1 MKTITNKLLEEI
13 NAVTAG
19 PFISV
24 YMPTHRHH
32 PDNAQDPIRFKNL
45 LKELQ
50 ASLEQKFDEEEV
62 KRHMEPFENLQE
74 DQKFW
79 NTTMDGLAILS
90 ADGFFEIVDLPISVK
105 EVVVV
110 ADSFH
115 TKPLRKFLQSVEF
128 YHVLGVS
135 LHHIKMFI
143 GNRNSLQEMKIRSEV
158 PQTIEEAL
166 GDELTDPHL
175 TAGNYGGTG
184 TNATHMYHG
193 HGSKKDEV
201 DLDAERFFRVIS
213 DKVYEHY
220 SKPSGLPLI
229 LAALPEH
236 HNLFHEVSKN
246 EHLMEKGIQINP
258 MELPIDK
265 LKELAWEAMEPAY
278 KARIKE
284 MVETFGQ
291 ENAHE
296 KGSDNPKEIAKA
308 AFEGRVASILLEADR
323 IIGGKINP
331 ETGEIEKGQLDN
343 PEVDDLLDDIGE
355 LVTKMGGKVK
365 VIPAEYMPTDTGIAA
380 VYRY

>member
-278 KARIKE
+278 KARIQE

-331 ETGEIEKGQLDN
+331 ESGEIEKGQLDN

-355 LVTKMGGKVK
+355 LVTKMGGRVK

>member
-13 NAVTAG
+13 NAVTEG
-19 PFISV
+19 PFISI

-50 ASLEQKFDEEEV
+50 ASLEQKYEEEEI
-62 KRHMEPFENLQE
+62 KRLMEPFENLH
-74 DQKFW
+74 DNQKFW

-90 ADGFFEIVDLPISVK
+90 AEGYFEIIDLPITVK
-105 EVVVV
+105 EIVVV

-184 TNATHMYHG
+184 LGATHMYHG

-213 DKVYEHY
+213 DKVYEYY

-265 LKELAWEAMEPAY
+265 LKEMAWEAMEPAY
-278 KARIKE
+278 KARIQE
-284 MVETFGQ
+284 MVENFGQ

-296 KGSDNPKEIAKA
+296 KGSADPKEIAKA

-323 IIGGKINP
+323 IVEGKINL
-331 ETGEIEKGQLDN
+331 ETGDIEKGQLDN

-355 LVTKMGGKVK
+355 LVTRMGGRVK

>member
-13 NAVTAG
+13 NAVTEG
-19 PFISV
+19 PFVSL
-24 YMPTHRHH
+24 YMPTHRNH
-32 PDNAQDPIRFKNL
+32 PENAQDPIRFKNL
-45 LKELQ
+45 LKELES
-50 ASLEQKFDEEEV
+50 SLLQKYQEEEAEELM
-62 KRHMEPFENLQE
+62 KPFANLQ
-74 DQKFW
+74 DDAKFW
-79 NTTMDGLAILS
+79 NTTMDGVAVLA
-90 ADGFFEIVDLPISVK
+90 AKNYFEVIDLPITVK
-105 EVVVV
+105 EIVVV

-143 GNRNSLQEMKIRSEV
+143 GNRNSLLEMKIRKDV

-184 TNATHMYHG
+184 LNATHMYHG

-201 DLDAERFFRVIS
+201 DLDAERFFRVIA
-213 DKVYEHY
+213 DKVGEHY

-236 HNLFHEVSKN
+236 HNLFQSVNKN
-246 EHLMEKGIQINP
+246 EHLMENGVQINP
-258 MELPIDK
+258 MELPIEK
-265 LKELAWEAMEPAY
+265 LKALSWEVMEPAY
-278 KARIKE
+278 IARIKE
-284 MVETFGQ
+284 MVETYGQ
-291 ENAHE
+291 EKAHD
-296 KGSDNPKEIAKA
+296 KGSDQPSDIAKA
-308 AFEGRVASILLEADR
+308 AFEGRVESILLEADR
-323 IIGGKINP
+323 VIGGKINP
-331 ETGEIEKGQLDN
+331 ENGNIEKGEIEN

-355 LVTKMGGKVK
+355 LVTKMGGRVK
-365 VIPAEYMPTDTGIAA
+365 VIPAEYMPTDSGIAA